1 MVPQSSAVVPGAVD
15 AEPIAILANHLD
27 MVKYPAAN
35 DNGFEKVAGHLQL
48 MIPEAVAK
56 VVDNW
61 EREEMFIQS
70 IMSLPNLSRHKL
82 TYKPLAINKSRAPND
97 AGHKE
102 IGLKPMDHTSCIEW
116 LSFPDYNAREKLITR
131 ACPGTFTWVLGIE
144 MFTEWVKSGEGV
156 FLIRGKPGSG
166 KSTLMKHL
174 LHLTRD
180 EVFHSLSHVFPVVV
194 AIFFN
199 TRGSPL
205 EKTPGGFLRSSI
217 IQILQQKG
225 DLFTNIAEEY
235 LKAYSEKDLSESTL
249 IQMLKTL
256 VRQCTS
262 TTRVCFFIDAI
273 DECDG
278 SVREQILFLEELIG
292 ISRESKIPLHV
303 CISGRPLPALAWLNG
318 YPELTLEDHTSVD
331 ISTYVS
337 AKCDRL
343 NSASDIQVYGEFQQ
357 DIIEKAKGV
366 FLWVVLVIEEL
377 LSGWETSSTI
387 AELRRRLSDI
397 PDHLDDFFGSM
408 LRKIPGAHV
417 AETLAMIQCV
427 IGAARPLTLPEFR
440 CALAFGS
447 ERSFQSLSQMTSSE
461 DIVHSDD
468 GMIRRIQNCGGG
480 LLEVSKPSL
489 RVQFIHQTVID
500 FLLKSDRLK
509 DLGSDRCY
517 ILPPRSNQYL
527 LRACIRYLSIQ
538 ELKEIPLVSS
548 SFDSEAPATPGLE
561 KFHFLAYSLANWVDH
576 YVEAEKEGESQSCQ
590 INDFAD
596 ARNRHFFTWYRLY
609 CQVYAGGW
617 DGEDPPFASFAAEH
631 KLIGYV
637 KDRVSQG
644 YVEDTDGG
652 EFGGPLQAAVVS
664 GDLEIVSLLIN
675 SGVDIN
681 ARGGRFGTA
690 MAAAI
695 TFKHSEIIKL
705 LGRHGAAVELSTPG
719 SPNLSAG
726 VWRSHRNPF
735 SRFRAL
741 QQENTSYAFD
751 KDNRPYNSGSASA
764 GESDFETLFTS
775 ENVTSFVNE
784 SDATCSDQSSNM
796 VAYPAPNG
804 KGYEHLASEFQLMKS
819 EVAAK
824 AIDSSEPEVQEC
836 NTFDN
841 E

>member
-35 DNGFEKVAGHLQL
+35 DNGYQKVAGHLRL
-48 MIPEAVAK
+48 MILEAAAK
-56 VVDNW
+56 VGDNW
-61 EREEMFIQS
+61 EREEMFVQS

-82 TYKPLAINKSRAPND
+82 TYKPLAVNKVVVPNT
-97 AGHKE
+97 AEHKE
-102 IGLKPMDHTSCIEW
+102 VGLKAFDHTSCIEW
-116 LSFPDYNAREKLITR
+116 LSFPQYNAREKLITK
-131 ACPGTFTWVLGIE
+131 AYPGTFSWVMGIDT
-144 MFTEWVKSGEGV
+144 FTEWVNSGEGV

-166 KSTLMKHL
+166 KSTLMKYL
-174 LHLTRD
+174 LRLTRD
-180 EVFHSLSHVFPVVV
+180 EVSHSLYHVFPVVV
-194 AIFFN
+194 AFFFN
-199 TRGSPL
+199 TRGSAL
-205 EKTPGGFLRSSI
+205 ERTLGGFLRSSI

-225 DLFTNIAEEY
+225 DLFTKIAVEY
-235 LKAYSEKDLSESTL
+235 LKAYSERDLSKSTL
-249 IQMLKTL
+249 IQMLETL

-262 TTRVCFFIDAI
+262 TTKVCFFIDAI
-273 DECDG
+273 DECDE
-278 SVREQILFLEELIG
+278 SVREQTIFLEGLIA
-292 ISRESKIPLHV
+292 ISRDSKIPLHV

-343 NSASDIQVYGEFQQ
+343 NSASDIQVYGKFQQ
-357 DIIEKAKGV
+357 DVITKAKGV

-387 AELRRRLSDI
+387 TELRQRLSGI
-397 PDHLDDFFGSM
+397 PDHLDDFFGRM
-408 LRKIPGAHV
+408 LRKIPGSHV
-417 AETLAMIQCV
+417 AETLAMFQCV

-489 RVQFIHQTVID
+489 RVQFIHQTAID
-500 FLLKSDRLK
+500 FLLKPDRLK

-527 LRACIRYLSIQ
+527 LRACIRYLSMQ
-538 ELKEIPLVSS
+538 ELKEIPLVYSN
-548 SFDSEAPATPGLE
+548 FFLEVPITPGLE
-561 KFHFLAYSLANWVDH
+561 RFHFLAYSLANWVDH
-576 YVEAEKEGESQSCQ
+576 YVEAEKEGESQSYQ

-596 ARNRHFFTWYRLY
+596 ARNRHFFTWHRLY

-617 DGEDPPFASFAAEH
+617 DREDPPFTSFAAEH
-631 KLIGYV
+631 KLTGYL
-637 KDRVSQG
+637 KDRISQG
-644 YVEDTDGG
+644 HIEDTDGG

-664 GDLEIVSLLIN
+664 GDLETIRLLIN
-675 SGVDIN
+675 SGFDIN

-695 TFKHSEIIKL
+695 TFKHLEVINL
-705 LGRHGAAVELSTPG
+705 LCRHGAIVELSTPG
-719 SPNLSAG
+719 GPIPAG
-726 VWRSHRNPF
+726 EAWRHHRNPF
-735 SRFRAL
+735 SRSRAL
-741 QQENTSYAFD
+741 
-751 KDNRPYNSGSASA
+751 K
-764 GESDFETLFTS
+764 
-775 ENVTSFVNE
+775 
-784 SDATCSDQSSNM
+784 
-796 VAYPAPNG
+796 
-804 KGYEHLASEFQLMKS
+804 
-819 EVAAK
+819 
-824 AIDSSEPEVQEC
+824 
-836 NTFDN
+836 
-841 E
+841 

>member
-15 AEPIAILANHLD
+15 GEPIAILANHLD
-27 MVKYPAAN
+27 MVKYPTAD
-35 DNGFEKVAGHLQL
+35 DNGYEKVAGHLQL

-61 EREEMFIQS
+61 EREEMSIQS
-70 IMSLPNLSRHKL
+70 ITSLSNLSRHKL
-82 TYKPLAINKSRAPND
+82 TYKPLAITKSVVHHE

-102 IGLKPMDHTSCIEW
+102 GGFKPFDHESCIDW
-116 LSFPDYNAREKLITR
+116 LSFPDYNAREKLITN
-131 ACPGTFTWVLGIE
+131 ACPGTLTWVLDIGI
-144 MFTEWVKSGEGV
+144 FTEWVKSGKGV

-166 KSTLMKHL
+166 KSTLMKYL
-174 LHLTRD
+174 LRLTRD
-180 EVFHSLSHVFPVVV
+180 EVSHSLYHVFPVVV

-199 TRGSPL
+199 TRGSAL
-205 EKTPGGFLRSSI
+205 EKTLGGFLRSSI
-217 IQILQQKG
+217 IQILDQKG
-225 DLFTNIAEEY
+225 HLFTDIEQEY
-235 LKAYSEKDLSESTL
+235 LKAYQGKDLSEPTL
-249 IQMLKTL
+249 TRMLKTL

-262 TTRVCFFIDAI
+262 TTKVCFFIDAI
-273 DECDG
+273 DEYDG
-278 SVREQILFLEELIG
+278 SVREQIFFLEELIK
-292 ISRESKIPLHV
+292 ISQDSKIPLHV

-343 NSASDIQVYGEFQQ
+343 NSASDVEVYGKFQQ

-461 DIVHSDD
+461 DIVHSDC

-489 RVQFIHQTVID
+489 RVQFIHQTVTD
-500 FLLKSDRLK
+500 FLLKPDRLK
-509 DLGSDRCY
+509 DLGSDRYY
-517 ILPPRSNQYL
+517 ILPPRSNHYL
-527 LRACIRYLSIQ
+527 FRACIRYLSIP

-548 SFDSEAPATPGLE
+548 NFCSEVPATPGLE
-561 KFHFLAYSLANWVDH
+561 RFHFLAYSLANWVNH

-590 INDFAD
+590 IKEFAD
-596 ARNRHFFTWYRLY
+596 PRNRHFFTWYRLF

-617 DGEDPPFASFAAEH
+617 DGEDPPFTSFAAEH
-631 KLIGYV
+631 KLTGYL
-637 KDRVSQG
+637 KDRISKGQ
-644 YVEDTDGG
+644 VEDTDGG

-664 GDLEIVSLLIN
+664 GDLETVSLLIN

-695 TFKHSEIIKL
+695 TFGHSEAINL
-705 LGRHGAAVELSTPG
+705 LGRHGATVELCAPG
-719 SPNLSAG
+719 SPNPAGG
-726 VWRSHRNPF
+726 VWRNYRNPF
-735 SRFRAL
+735 SRLRPR
-741 QQENTSYAFD
+741 QQADTSYAFD
-751 KDNRPYNSGSASA
+751 KSI
-764 GESDFETLFTS
+764 
-775 ENVTSFVNE
+775 VNE
-784 SDATCSDQSSNM
+784 SDSTCSRQSSNM
-796 VAYPAPNG
+796 IACSTPNDEE
-804 KGYEHLASEFQLMKS
+804 YEDLAREFQLMKS
-819 EVAAK
+819 EVAAP
-824 AIDSSEPEVQEC
+824 AIDSSESEDQER
-836 NTFDN
+836 NTFNN
-841 E
+841 EWISN